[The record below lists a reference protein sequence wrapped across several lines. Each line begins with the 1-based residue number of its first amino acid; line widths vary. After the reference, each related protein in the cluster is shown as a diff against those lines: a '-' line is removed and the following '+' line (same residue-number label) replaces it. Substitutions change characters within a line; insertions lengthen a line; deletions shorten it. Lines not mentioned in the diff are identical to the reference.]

1 MLYGS
6 RRDKRK
12 RIFPVLFDGKSEWRI
27 VPAFEGLIYP
37 YMMWLGREMSE
48 EIPGIRDARTR
59 VIIRA
64 A

>member
-1 MLYGS
+1 M
-6 RRDKRK
+6 
-12 RIFPVLFDGKSEWRI
+12 LFDGKSEWRI
-27 VPAFEGLIYP
+27 APAVEGLIYP
-37 YMMWLGREMSE
+37 YMMGLGREMSE